1 MVAAGVFWETSRR
14 KEVARYAEAL
24 TQELLS
30 DIEHLTLAAQA
41 EATLVSLNGG
51 VAVSLPRGHF
61 QPDLVET
68 AVLQR
73 AQSSPQMLTVD
84 RLVHPVQLDPVFHQ
98 LGHDVLLPSA
108 SLGSWAFYSSIHSAP
123 THLIFC
129 FEPPGHAFK
138 TCSAVSVRQLLKAAE
153 ASAAQNLEVSVQDD
167 SQRVLYRS
175 DDYDLVSHRWRV
187 HTAESPTL
195 HLLFSVKPSDIL
207 IARYNPHAG
216 AGLIAA
222 GVVLLVVGSATLT
235 LLQRHRVRQEQ
246 LWAELQRSRQA
257 RLDLLRQALRV
268 IAEPGGM
275 CFYFVRPDKTV
286 ELFGPWAEHSGL
298 HASEVPLQGV
308 ASNSTEPDRVVD
320 FANKLLSERSA
331 GSLVFQRVVE
341 GDMRTFQTIAAPV
354 FHDSEYLGH
363 LGLSTDITEALQVQQ
378 ARAQAIEVHRA
389 QLEVLQRLQLE
400 ISGPTLHGLSA
411 LDVMRAHLRAGEH
424 REAVRW
430 VSVATQS
437 HDAVSR
443 ILREIVAFMD
453 LRSMPPLQE
462 LHQVD
467 AVRII
472 ETTIQEHASDAQL
485 RHQRLQLDPKGAHLA
500 LSDTTLLSQMLS
512 RLLCNAISYAPGN
525 STIYVSVRNVP
536 GWCEISIEDEGPGMT
551 DAEIAELGKPLFRG
565 AAART
570 QQLRGNGLGI
580 AKALQKARRCRA
592 RIDFARSKAPGRG
605 LCVTVSLPLPSD
617 FSADGTEVSISGT
630 EVR

>member
-1 MVAAGVFWETSRR
+1 
-14 KEVARYAEAL
+14 
-24 TQELLS
+24 
-30 DIEHLTLAAQA
+30 
-41 EATLVSLNGG
+41 
-51 VAVSLPRGHF
+51 
-61 QPDLVET
+61 
-68 AVLQR
+68 
-73 AQSSPQMLTVD
+73 
-84 RLVHPVQLDPVFHQ
+84 
-98 LGHDVLLPSA
+98 
-108 SLGSWAFYSSIHSAP
+108 
-123 THLIFC
+123 
-129 FEPPGHAFK
+129 
-138 TCSAVSVRQLLKAAE
+138 
-153 ASAAQNLEVSVQDD
+153 
-167 SQRVLYRS
+167 
-175 DDYDLVSHRWRV
+175 
-187 HTAESPTL
+187 
-195 HLLFSVKPSDIL
+195 
-207 IARYNPHAG
+207 
-216 AGLIAA
+216 
-222 GVVLLVVGSATLT
+222 
-235 LLQRHRVRQEQ
+235 
-246 LWAELQRSRQA
+246 
-257 RLDLLRQALRV
+257 
-268 IAEPGGM
+268 
-275 CFYFVRPDKTV
+275 
-286 ELFGPWAEHSGL
+286 
-298 HASEVPLQGV
+298 
-308 ASNSTEPDRVVD
+308 
-320 FANKLLSERSA
+320 
-331 GSLVFQRVVE
+331 
-341 GDMRTFQTIAAPV
+341 
-354 FHDSEYLGH
+354 
-363 LGLSTDITEALQVQQ
+363 VQQ